1 MKKWHYPFLLFLI
14 VATRLMLAKKE
25 LECRGDGG
33 SVFGTTY
40 HITCNHNAQLT
51 DQIEQ
56 VLQNV
61 DNSLSTFN
69 KSSTISAINQNM
81 PVEADTMFLKV
92 FRMAQNISE
101 KTSGAFDITVAPA
114 VNAWGFGFKNS
125 ETITDFIIDSLK
137 TIVGYEK
144 VREEQGTIVKDDSR
158 IMLDCSAIAKGY
170 GCDMVAA
177 LFDSVGITDYMVEIG
192 GEIVVK
198 GMNSKGSDWRIGISK
213 PMDDSLATD
222 SELQTVL
229 SLTDI
234 SMATSGNYRNY
245 YYKDGKKY
253 AHTINPATC
262 SPVNHNLLSVT
273 VLAKECAVADAYAT
287 AMMVMGLD
295 KAMDLCDRIPEI
307 EAYFIYQN
315 ETGVIQTCS
324 TPGFPIDK

>member
-1 MKKWHYPFLLFLI
+1 MKKWHYPFLVFLI
-14 VATRLMLAKKE
+14 VATVIILAENKPE
-25 LECRGDGG
+25 YRTSQGA
-33 SVFGTTY
+33 VFGTTY
-40 HITCNHNAQLT
+40 HITYNHNADLST
-51 DQIEQ
+51 DITR
-56 VLQNV
+56 VLKDV

-69 KSSTISAINQNM
+69 ANSTISLVNKNM
-81 PVEADTMFLKV
+81 QVELDSMFLYV
-92 FRMAQNISE
+92 FHLAQHVAE
-101 KTSGAFDITVAPA
+101 RTSGAFDITVAPA

>member
-1 MKKWHYPFLLFLI
+1 MKKWHYPFLVFLI
-14 VATRLMLAKKE
+14 VATVIILAENKPE
-25 LECRGDGG
+25 YRTDQG

-40 HITCNHNAQLT
+40 HITYNHNAQLT
-51 DQIEQ
+51 DQIKQ

-101 KTSGAFDITVAPA
+101 RTSGAFDITVAPA

-125 ETITDFIIDSLK
+125 ETITDLIIDSLK